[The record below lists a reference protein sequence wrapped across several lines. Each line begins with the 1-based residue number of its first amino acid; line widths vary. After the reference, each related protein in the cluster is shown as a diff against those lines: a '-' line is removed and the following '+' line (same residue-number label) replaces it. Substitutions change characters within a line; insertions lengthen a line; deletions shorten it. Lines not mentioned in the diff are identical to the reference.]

1 MRRQGTKRCKPARF
15 AGIGRRRR
23 NRPGSRGLL
32 LRLGLLGLLASGGAL
47 LGLGLDPDALAGGS
61 GMAGPQAAL
70 SEGPLPADLQR
81 SAGIQHHVGDPENVC
96 LAADGRAASE
106 KQAEIA
112 ELMAVLRHSPL
123 GAELLET
130 AAARDVILCLD
141 DDTEL
146 LAYYF
151 PGLRLIGIR
160 QSLSRDRRIAFLAHE
175 LAHVPQHP
183 LFSDSRYLPP
193 RDLLLLRRIREAAA
207 EATATRIAW
216 QLAQA
221 GFESIWQAK
230 RQGVYGDLARAFE
243 GAFQAG
249 LQGEQ
254 GPEPELRAT
263 RAAFDRWF
271 SKGWRLDTYDRMTL
285 EHLARLAED
294 EIGLVKPRQRLTDAF
309 LRSIGRQGGHNYLAD
324 TTGPRLTDP
333 YYRDTLSPANAGLL
347 DSVISGSAQ
356 AIQPSG

>member
-1 MRRQGTKRCKPARF
+1 M
-15 AGIGRRRR
+15 
-23 NRPGSRGLL
+23 
-32 LRLGLLGLLASGGAL
+32 ASGGAL
-47 LGLGLDPDALAGGS
+47 LGLGLDPDARAGGS

-70 SEGPLPADLQR
+70 SEGPLPGDLQR
-81 SAGIQHHVGDPENVC
+81 SAGIQHHIGNAKDVC

-112 ELMAVLRHSPL
+112 ELIAVLRHSPL

-230 RQGVYGDLARAFE
+230 RRGVYGDLARAF
-243 GAFQAG
+243 QAS
-249 LQGEQ
+249 LEGEQ
-254 GPEPELRAT
+254 GPEAELRAT

-285 EHLARLAED
+285 QHLARLAGD

-309 LRSIGRQGGHNYLAD
+309 LRSIGRQGGHNYLD
-324 TTGPRLTDP
+324 EDEGPRLTDP
-333 YYRDTLSPANAGLL
+333 FYRDTLSPANAGLL
-347 DSVISGSAQ
+347 DSVISGSAL
-356 AIQPSG
+356 AEAPSG